1 MCSSLP
7 PPRLPTIPWCV
18 RKRVTITFLLSNT
31 YFMLALC
38 PGLLLALYK
47 LHTHWIL
54 TVALGGEKG
63 YLTDEETEA
72 QVVLWLAG
80 SKMQSW
86 DTDASSVAR
95 GPAPHHASMASAH
108 LHLIMEETA
117 IQRHSVIVPSCTS
130 SVLLHLVLSYCSI
143 YAPAPAHKE
152 HTSHIRKV
160 LGRAEL
166 QENEIQI

>member
-7 PPRLPTIPWCV
+7 RPRLPTIPWCM

-31 YFMLALC
+31 YFMLAVC
-38 PGLLLALYK
+38 QALLPALYK

-54 TVALGGEKG
+54 TVALGGGKG

-86 DTDASSVAR
+86 GTEASSVAR
-95 GPAPHHASMASAH
+95 GLAPHHARMASAH
-108 LHLIMEETA
+108 LHLIVEETA
-117 IQRHSVIVPSCTS
+117 IQRHSVIVQGCTS

-143 YAPAPAHKE
+143 HSPAPAHKE
-152 HTSHIRKV
+152 HTSHICKV
-160 LGRAEL
+160 LGRADL